1 MRYLL
6 TTLLFLTTLH
16 WSLSMPSSGSLQ
28 RLARIVLPFGRQSS
42 SLARSL
48 ESPANLARRV
58 PEDMDFE
65 DEDENIAKRQ
75 FDDYGHMRFGRNA
88 PSFQDY
94 GHNTKY
100 GK

>member
-1 MRYLL
+1 MNYPLVTILLL
-6 TTLLFLTTLH
+6 TGVCLYASVASTSSLH
-16 WSLSMPSSGSLQ
+16 
-28 RLARIVLPFGRQSS
+28 RLARIASAGGRQTS

-48 ESPANLARRV
+48 DGSGSSLARRV
-58 PEDMDFE
+58 SEDVDFE

-88 PSFQDY
+88 PKFDEY
-94 GHNTKY
+94 GHMKY